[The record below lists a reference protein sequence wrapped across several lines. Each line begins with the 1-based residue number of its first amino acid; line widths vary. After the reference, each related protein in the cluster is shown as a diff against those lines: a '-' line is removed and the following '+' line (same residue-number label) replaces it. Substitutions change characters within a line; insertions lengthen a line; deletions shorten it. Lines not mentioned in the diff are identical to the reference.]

1 MIFGRKKTKPAPV
14 KKAESGIEYDK
25 DTGLPAL
32 PDGYTWKVEKAAYT
46 KYDRW
51 GYDYLTRGYQVVIVG
66 KKKSAR
72 YHRSFSELTDAN
84 VKRVACVVYRD
95 FQRDLELKDAEA
107 RLLGEY
113 PPNAIGESND

>member
-1 MIFGRKKTKPAPV
+1 MIFSRKKTEPAPA

-25 DTGLPAL
+25 DTGLPVL
-32 PDGYTWKVEKAAYT
+32 PDGYTWKVEKATYT

-51 GYDYLTRGYQVVIVG
+51 GYDYLTRGYQVLIVN
-66 KKKSAR
+66 KKKSTR

-84 VKRVACVVYRD
+84 VKRVACAVYRD

-113 PPNAIGESND
+113 PPKSLGGI

>member
-1 MIFGRKKTKPAPV
+1 MIFSRKKTEPAPA

-25 DTGLPAL
+25 DTGLPVL
-32 PDGYTWKVEKAAYT
+32 PDGYTWKVEKATFT

-66 KKKSAR
+66 KKKATKYR
-72 YHRSFSELTDAN
+72 RAFGELTDAN
-84 VKRVACVVYRD
+84 VKRVACAVYRD
-95 FQRDLELKDAEA
+95 FQRDLDLEDAEA

-113 PPNAIGESND
+113 PPKRLEAK